1 MRAVS
6 ELPPTPT
13 RGDRPDQLTR
23 RALALEI
30 CSVGKTDGLTH
41 PPAGQIRGVLVII
54 SDNVALSVASKP
66 IFTFRF
72 RVPRFKVPR
81 FQVPRWGRE
90 IVEVQGSEVPG
101 SAAGAVRLWEV
112 PRFQGSRFH
121 VSGGNMRGVK

>member
-1 MRAVS
+1 MESPTGHGRARMVS
-6 ELPPTPT
+6 GPGADFRHSEEI
-13 RGDRPDQLTR
+13 GFR
-23 RALALEI
+23 R
-30 CSVGKTDGLTH
+30 
-41 PPAGQIRGVLVII
+41 
-54 SDNVALSVASKP
+54 NVALSVASKP

-121 VSGGNMRGVK
+121 VSGGNMRGVN